1 MAKETMLYF
10 SLDANERGM
19 YPAKNFLGLDM
30 TDADTMQVSFK
41 EEDGSADAVIVSL
54 TIAAGKAKEAAYYYK
69 EVFGEVEIVSENPIS
84 IINTLLFF
92 VIITFPPCSSPCIIP
107 CLFNF
112 LNTSSIFF
120 FSFFDKLFFFR

>member
-41 EEDGSADAVIVSL
+41 DKDGSADAVIVSL
-54 TIAAGKAKEAAYYYK
+54 TIVAGKAKEAA
-69 EVFGEVEIVSENPIS
+69 EVLAGALAGQSRGLTIIADTENS
-84 IINTLLFF
+84 
-92 VIITFPPCSSPCIIP
+92 
-107 CLFNF
+107 NF
-112 LNTSSIFF
+112 LYPFEAIASIA
-120 FSFFDKLFFFR
+120 

>member
-41 EEDGSADAVIVSL
+41 QEDGSADAVIV
-54 TIAAGKAKEAAYYYK
+54 
-69 EVFGEVEIVSENPIS
+69 EV
-84 IINTLLFF
+84 
-92 VIITFPPCSSPCIIP
+92 
-107 CLFNF
+107 
-112 LNTSSIFF
+112 
-120 FSFFDKLFFFR
+120 

>member
-10 SLDANERGM
+10 SKDANERGM

-54 TIAAGKAKEAAYYYK
+54 TIAAGKAKEAA
-69 EVFGEVEIVSENPIS
+69 EVLAGALAGQSRGLTIIADTENS
-84 IINTLLFF
+84 
-92 VIITFPPCSSPCIIP
+92 
-107 CLFNF
+107 NF
-112 LNTSSIFF
+112 LYPFTVVESIA
-120 FSFFDKLFFFR
+120 